1 MEDGSACIRDNQR
14 NKKTRTAAEK
24 RFEAEEGRFKAGMAT
39 LNDVLKF
46 QEEYAKALSS
56 QKRAEVDYAKATV
69 ELERIKGTLGQW

>member
-1 MEDGSACIRDNQR
+1 
-14 NKKTRTAAEK
+14 
-24 RFEAEEGRFKAGMAT
+24 MAT

-56 QKRAEVDYAKATV
+56 EKRAAVDYAKATV